1 MGLAVP
7 VPMWWSEHREQ
18 FHPSDGDTAVSRC
31 HLQLSPHHLVAVGG
45 LFLVGTVSFCREVW
59 GKDKTKSIF
68 YFNKNGSSSGQSHW
82 DGVGV
87 GWGADVPLRGVVSK
101 ALT

>member
-1 MGLAVP
+1 MWGQAVVP
-7 VPMWWSEHREQ
+7 VSP
-18 FHPSDGDTAVSRC
+18 AVFPT
-31 HLQLSPHHLVAVGG
+31 SPGGRRG

-68 YFNKNGSSSGQSHW
+68 YFNKNGNSSGPSHW
-82 DGVGV
+82 DRVG
-87 GWGADVPLRGVVSK
+87 GGADVSLRGVVSK

>member
-18 FHPSDGDTAVSRC
+18 FHPSDGDTAVSRS
-31 HLQLSPHHLVAVGG
+31 HRRLSQHHLVAVGG